1 MSSIFLWMNMNESG
15 NPKFDGLQMMPKVQF
30 RVFVFVFGFLLL
42 FCGLLCLMSFFNGA
56 ALVS

>member
-1 MSSIFLWMNMNESG
+1 MNESG